1 MTPKLAK
8 SGESW
13 DGFKEGPD
21 LGIKGANGSAR
32 AARIMIIDDSTSDAL
47 LLETILD
54 EDGYDDVVSIN
65 DPRQSLAVF
74 QTYSP
79 DLVLLDLHMPH
90 MNGLDVM
97 EVLRDDIGDHYVP
110 ILVLTAD
117 VSTEAKARA
126 LSMGAK
132 DFLTKPFDPVEVRL
146 RIKNL
151 LETRWLY
158 RELRQQNEMLEQKIS
173 ERTVELETA
182 KIEILER
189 LALAAEL
196 RDDVTGMHTQRVGRM
211 CALLSEALELS
222 EGNVELIRRAA
233 PLHDIGK
240 IATPDSILLKE
251 GKLSPDEWTIMK
263 RHTQVGAR
271 LLSNSIATTLQL
283 AQAIAL
289 THHER
294 WDGSGYA
301 GLIGEDI
308 PLCGRIVAVTDV
320 FDALTHRRPYK
331 EAWSVEHAI
340 DEIATQRGK
349 QFEPRVVDAFMEIHQ
364 HHDLLHPQELS
375 THTVVDLSVASSVA
389 IEADVLREVAGT

>member
-1 MTPKLAK
+1 M
-8 SGESW
+8 G
-13 DGFKEGPD
+13 
-21 LGIKGANGSAR
+21 LGARSSAR
-32 AARIMIIDDSTSDAL
+32 LLIIDDSPSEVL
-47 LLETILD
+47 LLETIL
-54 EDGYDDVVSIN
+54 EEAGYLEIVSIH
-65 DPRQSLAVF
+65 DPRRALGTFRAYQ
-74 QTYSP
+74 P

-90 MNGLDVM
+90 MSGLDVM
-97 EVLRDDIGDHYVP
+97 DVLQVEIGSQYVP

-117 VSTEAKARA
+117 ISSEARVRT

-132 DFLTKPFDPVEVRL
+132 DFLTKPFDPIEVTL

-151 LETRWLY
+151 LQTRALY
-158 RELRQQNEMLEQKIS
+158 KELSEQNEMLEQKVS
-173 ERTVELETA
+173 ARTMELETA

-196 RDDVTGMHTQRVGRM
+196 RDDETGVHTQRVGRM
-211 CALLSEALELS
+211 CALLAQALGFS
-222 EGNVELIRRAA
+222 DDKIELIRRAS

-240 IATPDSILLKE
+240 IATPDSILLKP
-251 GKLSPDEWTIMK
+251 GKLSSEEWKVMK
-263 RHTQVGAR
+263 RHTEVGAR

-301 GLIGEDI
+301 GLRGMDI

-331 EAWSVEHAI
+331 EAWPLDQAI
-340 DEIATQRGK
+340 DEIASQRGK
-349 QFEPRVVDAFMEIHQ
+349 QFEPLLVDAFLEISED
-364 HHDLLHPQELS
+364 HDLLNPEELPNHAVVNLS
-375 THTVVDLSVASSVA
+375 AARTVVA
-389 IEADVLREVAGT
+389 EADIQREAASP

>member
-1 MTPKLAK
+1 MA
-8 SGESW
+8 SG
-13 DGFKEGPD
+13 D
-21 LGIKGANGSAR
+21 R
-32 AARIMIIDDSTSDAL
+32 APGRLLIIDDSPSDAL

-54 EDGYDDVVSIN
+54 EAGYGDIVSIH
-65 DPRQSLAVF
+65 DPRQSVAVF
-74 QTYSP
+74 RSYAP

-90 MNGLDVM
+90 MSGLDVM
-97 EVLRDDIGDHYVP
+97 DALRPEIGSHYMP

-117 VSTEAKARA
+117 ISSEARVRA

-132 DFLTKPFDPVEVRL
+132 DFLTKPFDPVEVNL

-151 LETRWLY
+151 LETRRLY
-158 RELRQQNEMLEQKIS
+158 RELREHNEMLERKVS

-189 LALAAEL
+189 LALTAEL
-196 RDDVTGMHTQRVGRM
+196 RDDETGVHTQRVGRM

-222 EGNVELIRRAA
+222 DRNIDVLRKAS

-240 IATPDSILLKE
+240 IATPDSILLKP
-251 GKLSPDEWTIMK
+251 GKLSADEWKVMK
-263 RHTQVGAR
+263 RHTEVGSR
-271 LLSNSIATTLQL
+271 LLSNSIATTLQV

-301 GLIGEDI
+301 GLTGNDI

-331 EAWSVEHAI
+331 EAWPVDRAI
-340 DEIATQRGK
+340 DEIASQRGK
-349 QFEPRVVDAFMEIHQ
+349 QFQPRVVDAFLEIHETY
-364 HHDLLHPQELS
+364 DLLDPQEMDNYA
-375 THTVVDLSVASSVA
+375 VVDLSSASQVVA
-389 IEADVLREVAGT
+389 EADLQREIAHS